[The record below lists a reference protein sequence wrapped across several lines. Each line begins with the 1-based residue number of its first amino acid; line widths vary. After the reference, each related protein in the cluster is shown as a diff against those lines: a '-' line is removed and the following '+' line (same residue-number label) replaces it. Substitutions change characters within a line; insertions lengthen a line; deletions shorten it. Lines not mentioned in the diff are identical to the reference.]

1 MIKIENIDV
10 YGWEAAIR
18 GARNPMNSW
27 DRMDSCYNNGEFEIG
42 ENDYDLLRRLT
53 IAGPEHRK
61 WNRMVTV
68 TMDITAPMYWF
79 SEYDTYKVGT
89 VANSTSKMHRL
100 LHKPFELSDFSFHH
114 LTGENN
120 VTYFDT
126 EIDKNNEV
134 WKDCVGFEDYSVSNY
149 GRVYSKRRD
158 KFLKLC
164 VNSSNYKKCV
174 LKGKNLY
181 VHRLVAQA
189 FLENPNNLEEVNHKD
204 GNKWN
209 NNVDN
214 LEWVSKS
221 ENAKHAFDLG
231 LRNISGY
238 TRYKVAQS
246 GHIFSQMDIDLI
258 FEMYAEGMSKKEIAQ
273 KMGCYDSTICNILN
287 CKTYNQINL
296 SPMDT
301 AKLIVDHLNELRD
314 EYLKCDNEAV
324 KKEIWYNILQLL
336 PNSYNQKRTV
346 HLNYEVLGTMYKQRR
361 HHKLSEWQVFCD
373 TIKTLPYSEFITR
386 EFE

>member
-10 YGWEAAIR
+10 YGFEAAIR

-27 DRMDSCYNNGEFEIG
+27 DRMDSGYNNGEFEIG
-42 ENDYDLLRRLT
+42 ENDYKLLKNLT

-89 VANSTSKMHRL
+89 VANSTSKMHKL
-100 LHKPFELSDFSFHH
+100 LSKPFEMSDFSFDH
-114 LTGENN
+114 LTGYKN
-120 VTYFDT
+120 
-126 EIDKNNEV
+126 EIKQFIPLIDELSEE
-134 WKDCVGFEDYSVSNY
+134 WKEIQYGYEISNQ
-149 GRVYSKRRD
+149 GRVK
-158 KFLKLC
+158 
-164 VNSSNYKKCV
+164 NP
-174 LKGKNLY
+174 KGKILGGSTHKDGY
-181 VHRLVAQA
+181 RFITIKGKQIPIHRIVA
-189 FLENPNNLEEVNHKD
+189 ENFIPNIGNKPFVNHKD
-204 GNKWN
+204 GNKMN
-209 NNVDN
+209 NSVDN
-214 LEWVSKS
+214 LEWVTQQENIQHSYKNKLQPSK
-221 ENAKHAFDLG
+221 
-231 LRNISGY
+231 
-238 TRYKVAQS
+238 V
-246 GHIFSQMDIDLI
+246 
-258 FEMYAEGMSKKEIAQ
+258 
-273 KMGCYDSTICNILN
+273 
-287 CKTYNQINL
+287 KTYKGKFTDEQRQQIKDEYNNTDISKRQL
-296 SPMDT
+296 ALKYNVSHTCICDIINDKYKYADKVNTYEEVARPLVDT
-301 AKLIVDHLNELRD
+301 LNELRD
-314 EYLKCDNEAV
+314 MWFREEDETV

>member
-10 YGWEAAIR
+10 YGFEAAIR
-18 GARNPMNSW
+18 GARNPKNSW

-42 ENDYDLLRRLT
+42 ENDYKLLKNLT

-100 LHKPFELSDFSFHH
+100 LHKPFELSDFSFDH
-114 LTGENN
+114 LIGENN

-126 EIDKNNEV
+126 EIDENNEV

-189 FLENPNNLEEVNHKD
+189 FIDNPNNLEEVNHKD

-221 ENAKHAFDLG
+221 KNAKHAFDLG

-246 GHIFSQMDIDLI
+246 GHIFSQMNIDLI

-287 CKTYNQINL
+287 GKTYNQINL

-346 HLNYEVLGTMYKQRR
+346 HLNY
-361 HHKLSEWQVFCD
+361 
-373 TIKTLPYSEFITR
+373 
-386 EFE
+386 

>member
-10 YGWEAAIR
+10 YGFETAIR

-27 DRMDSCYNNGEFEIG
+27 DRMASCYNNGEFEIG
-42 ENDYDLLRRLT
+42 ENDYKLLKNLT

-89 VANSTSKMHRL
+89 VANSTSKMHKL
-100 LHKPFELSDFSFHH
+100 LSKPFEMSDFSFDH
-114 LTGENN
+114 LTG
-120 VTYFDT
+120 YR
-126 EIDKNNEV
+126 NEV
-134 WKDCVGFEDYSVSNY
+134 KQFIPPIDELNEEWKNIQYGYKISNQ
-149 GRVYSKRRD
+149 GRVKNPQGKILGGSTHKDSYR
-158 KFLKLC
+158 F
-164 VNSSNYKKCV
+164 VTI
-174 LKGKNLY
+174 KGKQIPI
-181 VHRLVAQA
+181 HRIVA
-189 FLENPNNLEEVNHKD
+189 ENFIENKYDKPFVNHKD
-204 GNKWN
+204 GNKMN
-209 NNVDN
+209 NSVDN
-214 LEWVSKS
+214 LEWVTQQ
-221 ENAKHAFDLG
+221 ENIQH
-231 LRNISGY
+231 S
-238 TRYKVAQS
+238 YKNKLQP
-246 GHIFSQMDIDLI
+246 
-258 FEMYAEGMSKKEIAQ
+258 
-273 KMGCYDSTICNILN
+273 STV
-287 CKTYNQINL
+287 KTYKGKFTDEQRQQIKDEYNNTDISRRQL
-296 SPMDT
+296 ALKYNVSHTCICDIINDKYKYADKVNTYEEVARPLVDT
-301 AKLIVDHLNELRD
+301 LNELRD
-314 EYLKCDNEAV
+314 MWFREEDETV

>member
-42 ENDYDLLRRLT
+42 ENDYKLLKNLT

-89 VANSTSKMHRL
+89 VANSTSKMHKL
-100 LHKPFELSDFSFHH
+100 LSKPFEMSDFSFDH
-114 LTGENN
+114 LTG
-120 VTYFDT
+120 Y
-126 EIDKNNEV
+126 KNEV
-134 WKDCVGFEDYSVSNY
+134 KQFIPPIDELNEEWKDIQYGYKISNQ
-149 GRVYSKRRD
+149 GRVKNPQGKILGGSTHKDSYR
-158 KFLKLC
+158 F
-164 VNSSNYKKCV
+164 VTI
-174 LKGKNLY
+174 KGKQIPI
-181 VHRLVAQA
+181 HRIVA
-189 FLENPNNLEEVNHKD
+189 ENFIENKYDKPFVNHKD
-204 GNKWN
+204 GNKMN
-209 NNVDN
+209 NSVDN
-214 LEWVSKS
+214 LEWVTQQ
-221 ENAKHAFDLG
+221 ENIQH
-231 LRNISGY
+231 S
-238 TRYKVAQS
+238 YKNKLQPSAV
-246 GHIFSQMDIDLI
+246 
-258 FEMYAEGMSKKEIAQ
+258 
-273 KMGCYDSTICNILN
+273 
-287 CKTYNQINL
+287 KTYKGKFTDEQRQQIKDEYNNTDISRRQL
-296 SPMDT
+296 ALKYNVSHTCICDIINDKYKYADKVNTYEEVARPLVDT
-301 AKLIVDHLNELRD
+301 LNELRD
-314 EYLKCDNEAV
+314 MWFREEDETV

>member
-10 YGWEAAIR
+10 YGFEAAIR

-89 VANSTSKMHRL
+89 VANSTSKMHKL
-100 LHKPFELSDFSFHH
+100 LSKPFEMSDFSFDH
-114 LTGENN
+114 LTG
-120 VTYFDT
+120 YR
-126 EIDKNNEV
+126 NEV
-134 WKDCVGFEDYSVSNY
+134 KQFIPPIDELNEEWKDIQYGYKISNQ
-149 GRVYSKRRD
+149 GRVKNPQGKILGGSTHKDSYR
-158 KFLKLC
+158 F
-164 VNSSNYKKCV
+164 VTI
-174 LKGKNLY
+174 KGKQIPI
-181 VHRLVAQA
+181 HRIVA
-189 FLENPNNLEEVNHKD
+189 ENFIENKYDKPFVNHKD
-204 GNKWN
+204 GNKMN
-209 NNVDN
+209 NSVDN
-214 LEWVSKS
+214 LEWVTQQ
-221 ENAKHAFDLG
+221 ENIQH
-231 LRNISGY
+231 S
-238 TRYKVAQS
+238 YKNKLQP
-246 GHIFSQMDIDLI
+246 
-258 FEMYAEGMSKKEIAQ
+258 
-273 KMGCYDSTICNILN
+273 STV
-287 CKTYNQINL
+287 KTYKGKFTDEQRQQIKDEYNNTDISRRQL
-296 SPMDT
+296 ALKYNVSHTCICDIINDKYKYADKVNTYEEVARPLVDT
-301 AKLIVDHLNELRD
+301 LNELRD
-314 EYLKCDNEAV
+314 MWFREEDEAV

-361 HHKLSEWQVFCD
+361 HHKLSEWHVFCD

>member
-10 YGWEAAIR
+10 YGFEVAIR

-27 DRMDSCYNNGEFEIG
+27 DRMDSGYNNGKFEIG
-42 ENDYDLLRRLT
+42 ENDYKLLKNLT

-89 VANSTSKMHRL
+89 VANSTSKMHKL
-100 LHKPFELSDFSFHH
+100 LSKPFEMSDFSFDH
-114 LTGENN
+114 LTG
-120 VTYFDT
+120 Y
-126 EIDKNNEV
+126 KNEV
-134 WKDCVGFEDYSVSNY
+134 KQFIPPIDELNEEWKDIQYGYKISNQ
-149 GRVYSKRRD
+149 GRVKNPQGKILGGSTHKDSYR
-158 KFLKLC
+158 F
-164 VNSSNYKKCV
+164 VTI
-174 LKGKNLY
+174 KGKQIPI
-181 VHRLVAQA
+181 HRIVA
-189 FLENPNNLEEVNHKD
+189 ENFIENKYDKPFVNHKD
-204 GNKWN
+204 GNKMN
-209 NNVDN
+209 NSVDN
-214 LEWVSKS
+214 LEWVTQQ
-221 ENAKHAFDLG
+221 ENIQH
-231 LRNISGY
+231 S
-238 TRYKVAQS
+238 YKNKLQP
-246 GHIFSQMDIDLI
+246 
-258 FEMYAEGMSKKEIAQ
+258 
-273 KMGCYDSTICNILN
+273 STV
-287 CKTYNQINL
+287 KTYKGKFTDEQRQQIKDEYNNTDISRRQL
-296 SPMDT
+296 ALKYNVSHTCICDIINDKYKYADKVNTYEEVARPLVDT
-301 AKLIVDHLNELRD
+301 LNELRD
-314 EYLKCDNEAV
+314 MWFREEDETV

>member
-27 DRMDSCYNNGEFEIG
+27 GRMDSCYNNGEFEIG
-42 ENDYDLLRRLT
+42 ENDYKLLKNLT

-89 VANSTSKMHRL
+89 VANSTSKMHKL
-100 LHKPFELSDFSFHH
+100 LSKPFEMSDFSFDH
-114 LTGENN
+114 LTG
-120 VTYFDT
+120 YR
-126 EIDKNNEV
+126 NEV
-134 WKDCVGFEDYSVSNY
+134 KQFIPPIDELNEEWKDIQYGYKISNQ
-149 GRVYSKRRD
+149 GRVKNPQGKILGGSTHKDSYR
-158 KFLKLC
+158 F
-164 VNSSNYKKCV
+164 VTI
-174 LKGKNLY
+174 KGKQIPI
-181 VHRLVAQA
+181 HRIVA
-189 FLENPNNLEEVNHKD
+189 ENFIENKYDKPFVNHKD
-204 GNKWN
+204 GNKMN
-209 NNVDN
+209 NSVDN
-214 LEWVSKS
+214 LEWVTQQ
-221 ENAKHAFDLG
+221 ENIQH
-231 LRNISGY
+231 S
-238 TRYKVAQS
+238 YKNKLQP
-246 GHIFSQMDIDLI
+246 
-258 FEMYAEGMSKKEIAQ
+258 
-273 KMGCYDSTICNILN
+273 STV
-287 CKTYNQINL
+287 KTYKGKFTDEQRQQIKDEYNNTDISRRQL
-296 SPMDT
+296 ALKYNVSHTCICDIINDKYKYADKVNTYEEVARPLVDT
-301 AKLIVDHLNELRD
+301 LNELRD
-314 EYLKCDNEAV
+314 MWFREEDETV

>member
-42 ENDYDLLRRLT
+42 ENDYKLLKNLT

-89 VANSTSKMHRL
+89 VANSTSKMHKL
-100 LHKPFELSDFSFHH
+100 LSKPFEMSDFSFDH
-114 LTGENN
+114 LTG
-120 VTYFDT
+120 Y
-126 EIDKNNEV
+126 KNEV
-134 WKDCVGFEDYSVSNY
+134 KQFIPPIDELNEEWKDIQYGYKISNQ
-149 GRVYSKRRD
+149 GRVKNPQGKILGGSTHKDSYR
-158 KFLKLC
+158 F
-164 VNSSNYKKCV
+164 VTI
-174 LKGKNLY
+174 KGKQIPI
-181 VHRLVAQA
+181 HRIVA
-189 FLENPNNLEEVNHKD
+189 ENFIENKYDKPFVNHKD
-204 GNKWN
+204 GNKMN
-209 NNVDN
+209 NSVDN
-214 LEWVSKS
+214 LEWVTQQ
-221 ENAKHAFDLG
+221 ENIQH
-231 LRNISGY
+231 S
-238 TRYKVAQS
+238 YKNKLQP
-246 GHIFSQMDIDLI
+246 
-258 FEMYAEGMSKKEIAQ
+258 
-273 KMGCYDSTICNILN
+273 STV
-287 CKTYNQINL
+287 KTYKGKFTDKQRQQIKDEYNNTDISRRQL
-296 SPMDT
+296 TLKYNVSHTCICDIINDKYKYADKVNTYEEVARPLVDT
-301 AKLIVDHLNELRD
+301 LNELRD
-314 EYLKCDNEAV
+314 MWLREEDETV

-361 HHKLSEWQVFCD
+361 HHKLSEWVEFCN
-373 TIKTLPYSEFITR
+373 TIKALPYSEFITR

>member
-1 MIKIENIDV
+1 MIKIENVDV

-27 DRMDSCYNNGEFEIG
+27 DRMDSGYNNGEFEIG
-42 ENDYDLLRRLT
+42 ENDYKLLKNLT

-89 VANSTSKMHRL
+89 VANSTSKMHKL
-100 LHKPFELSDFSFHH
+100 LSKPFEMSDFSFDH
-114 LTGENN
+114 LTG
-120 VTYFDT
+120 Y
-126 EIDKNNEV
+126 KNEV
-134 WKDCVGFEDYSVSNY
+134 KQFIPPIDELNEEWKDIQYGYKISNQ
-149 GRVYSKRRD
+149 GRVKNPQGKILGGSTHKDSYR
-158 KFLKLC
+158 F
-164 VNSSNYKKCV
+164 VTI
-174 LKGKNLY
+174 KGKQIPI
-181 VHRLVAQA
+181 HRIVA
-189 FLENPNNLEEVNHKD
+189 ENFIENKYDKPFVNHKD
-204 GNKWN
+204 GNKMN
-209 NNVDN
+209 NSVDN
-214 LEWVSKS
+214 LEWVTQQ
-221 ENAKHAFDLG
+221 ENIQH
-231 LRNISGY
+231 S
-238 TRYKVAQS
+238 YKNKLQP
-246 GHIFSQMDIDLI
+246 
-258 FEMYAEGMSKKEIAQ
+258 
-273 KMGCYDSTICNILN
+273 STV
-287 CKTYNQINL
+287 KTYKGKFTDEQRQQIKDEYNNTDISRRQL
-296 SPMDT
+296 ALKYNVSHTCICDIINDKYKYADKVNTYEEVARPLVDT
-301 AKLIVDHLNELRD
+301 LNELRD
-314 EYLKCDNEAV
+314 MWFREEDETV

>member
-10 YGWEAAIR
+10 YGFEAAIR

-42 ENDYDLLRRLT
+42 ENDYKLLKNLT

-89 VANSTSKMHRL
+89 VANSTSKMHKL
-100 LHKPFELSDFSFHH
+100 LSKPFEMSDFSFDH
-114 LTGENN
+114 LTG
-120 VTYFDT
+120 YR
-126 EIDKNNEV
+126 NEV
-134 WKDCVGFEDYSVSNY
+134 KQFIPPIDELNEEWKDIQYGYKISNQ
-149 GRVYSKRRD
+149 GRVKNPQGKILGGSTHKDSYR
-158 KFLKLC
+158 F
-164 VNSSNYKKCV
+164 VTI
-174 LKGKNLY
+174 KGKQIPI
-181 VHRLVAQA
+181 HRIVA
-189 FLENPNNLEEVNHKD
+189 ENFIENKYDKPFVNHKD
-204 GNKWN
+204 GNKMN
-209 NNVDN
+209 NSVDN
-214 LEWVSKS
+214 LEWVTQQ
-221 ENAKHAFDLG
+221 ENIQH
-231 LRNISGY
+231 S
-238 TRYKVAQS
+238 YKNKLQP
-246 GHIFSQMDIDLI
+246 
-258 FEMYAEGMSKKEIAQ
+258 
-273 KMGCYDSTICNILN
+273 STV
-287 CKTYNQINL
+287 KTYKGKFTDEQRQQIKDEYNNTDISRRQL
-296 SPMDT
+296 ALKYNVSHTCICDIINDKYKYADKVNTYEEVARPLVDT
-301 AKLIVDHLNELRD
+301 LNELRD
-314 EYLKCDNEAV
+314 MWFREEDETV

>member
-10 YGWEAAIR
+10 YGFEAAIR

-42 ENDYDLLRRLT
+42 ENDYKLLKNLT

-68 TMDITAPMYWF
+68 TIDITAPMYWF

-89 VANSTSKMHRL
+89 VANSTSKMHKL
-100 LHKPFELSDFSFHH
+100 LSKPFEMSDFSFDH
-114 LTGENN
+114 LTG
-120 VTYFDT
+120 YR
-126 EIDKNNEV
+126 NEV
-134 WKDCVGFEDYSVSNY
+134 KQFIPPIDELNEEWKDIQYGYKISNQ
-149 GRVYSKRRD
+149 GRVKNPQGKILGGSTHKDSYR
-158 KFLKLC
+158 F
-164 VNSSNYKKCV
+164 VTI
-174 LKGKNLY
+174 KGKQIPI
-181 VHRLVAQA
+181 HRIVA
-189 FLENPNNLEEVNHKD
+189 ENFIENKYDKPFVNHKD
-204 GNKWN
+204 GNKMN
-209 NNVDN
+209 NSVDN
-214 LEWVSKS
+214 LEWVTQQ
-221 ENAKHAFDLG
+221 ENIQH
-231 LRNISGY
+231 S
-238 TRYKVAQS
+238 YKNKLQP
-246 GHIFSQMDIDLI
+246 
-258 FEMYAEGMSKKEIAQ
+258 
-273 KMGCYDSTICNILN
+273 STA
-287 CKTYNQINL
+287 KTYKGKFTDEQRQQIKDEYNNTDISRRQL
-296 SPMDT
+296 ALKYNVSHTCICDIINDKYKYADKVNTYEEVARPLVDT
-301 AKLIVDHLNELRD
+301 LNELRD
-314 EYLKCDNEAV
+314 MWFREEDEAV

>member
-10 YGWEAAIR
+10 YGFEAAIR

-27 DRMDSCYNNGEFEIG
+27 DRMDSGYNNGEFEIG
-42 ENDYDLLRRLT
+42 ENDYKLLKNLT

-89 VANSTSKMHRL
+89 VANSTSKMHKL
-100 LHKPFELSDFSFHH
+100 LSKPFEMSDFSFDH
-114 LTGENN
+114 LTG
-120 VTYFDT
+120 Y
-126 EIDKNNEV
+126 KNEV
-134 WKDCVGFEDYSVSNY
+134 KQFIPPIDELNEEWKDIQYGYKISNQ
-149 GRVYSKRRD
+149 GRVKNPQGKILGGSTHKDSYR
-158 KFLKLC
+158 F
-164 VNSSNYKKCV
+164 VTI
-174 LKGKNLY
+174 KGKQIPI
-181 VHRLVAQA
+181 HRIVA
-189 FLENPNNLEEVNHKD
+189 ENFIENKYDKPFVNHKD
-204 GNKWN
+204 GNKMN
-209 NNVDN
+209 NSVDN
-214 LEWVSKS
+214 LEWVTQQ
-221 ENAKHAFDLG
+221 ENIQH
-231 LRNISGY
+231 S
-238 TRYKVAQS
+238 YKNKLQP
-246 GHIFSQMDIDLI
+246 
-258 FEMYAEGMSKKEIAQ
+258 
-273 KMGCYDSTICNILN
+273 STV
-287 CKTYNQINL
+287 KTYKGKFTDEQRQQIKDEYNNTDISRRQL
-296 SPMDT
+296 ALKYNVSHTCICDIINDKYKYADKVNTYEEVARPLVDT
-301 AKLIVDHLNELRD
+301 LNELRD
-314 EYLKCDNEAV
+314 MWFREEDETV

>member
-10 YGWEAAIR
+10 YGFETAIR

-42 ENDYDLLRRLT
+42 ENDYKLLKNLT

-79 SEYDTYKVGT
+79 SEYDTYKIGT
-89 VANSTSKMHRL
+89 VANSTSKMHKL
-100 LHKPFELSDFSFHH
+100 LSKPFEMSDFSFDH
-114 LTGENN
+114 LTG
-120 VTYFDT
+120 Y
-126 EIDKNNEV
+126 KNEV
-134 WKDCVGFEDYSVSNY
+134 KQFMPPIDELNEEWKEIQYGYEISNQ
-149 GRVYSKRRD
+149 GRVK
-158 KFLKLC
+158 
-164 VNSSNYKKCV
+164 NP
-174 LKGKNLY
+174 KGKILGGNTHKDGY
-181 VHRLVAQA
+181 RFITIKGKQMPIHRIVAES
-189 FLENPNNLEEVNHKD
+189 FIENEYNKPFVNHKD
-204 GNKWN
+204 GNKMN
-209 NNVDN
+209 NSVDN
-214 LEWVSKS
+214 LEWVTQQENIQHSYKNKLQPSK
-221 ENAKHAFDLG
+221 
-231 LRNISGY
+231 
-238 TRYKVAQS
+238 V
-246 GHIFSQMDIDLI
+246 
-258 FEMYAEGMSKKEIAQ
+258 
-273 KMGCYDSTICNILN
+273 
-287 CKTYNQINL
+287 KTYKGKFTDEQRQQIKDEYNNTDISRRQL
-296 SPMDT
+296 ALKYNVSHTCICDIINDKYKYADKVNTYEEVARPLVDT
-301 AKLIVDHLNELRD
+301 LNELRD
-314 EYLKCDNEAV
+314 MWFREEDEAV

>member
-10 YGWEAAIR
+10 YAFEAAIR
-18 GARNPMNSW
+18 GARNARNSW

-42 ENDYDLLRRLT
+42 ENDYKLLKNLT

-100 LHKPFELSDFSFHH
+100 LHKPFELSDFSFDH
-114 LTGENN
+114 LIGENN

-126 EIDKNNEV
+126 EIDENNEV

-158 KFLKLC
+158 KLLKLC

-246 GHIFSQMDIDLI
+246 GHMFSQMDIDLI

-287 CKTYNQINL
+287 GKTYNQINL

-373 TIKTLPYSEFITR
+373 TIKTLSYSEFITR

>member
-10 YGWEAAIR
+10 YGWDAAIR

-42 ENDYDLLRRLT
+42 ENDYKLLKNLT

-89 VANSTSKMHRL
+89 VANSTSKMHKL
-100 LHKPFELSDFSFHH
+100 LSKPFEMSDFSFDH
-114 LTGENN
+114 LTGYKN
-120 VTYFDT
+120 
-126 EIDKNNEV
+126 EIKQFIPPIDELNEEWKNIQYGY
-134 WKDCVGFEDYSVSNY
+134 KISSQ
-149 GRVYSKRRD
+149 GRVKNPQGKILGGSTHKDSYR
-158 KFLKLC
+158 F
-164 VNSSNYKKCV
+164 VTI
-174 LKGKNLY
+174 KGKQIPI
-181 VHRLVAQA
+181 HRIVA
-189 FLENPNNLEEVNHKD
+189 ENFIENKYNKPFVNHKD
-204 GNKWN
+204 GNKMN
-209 NNVDN
+209 NSVDN
-214 LEWVSKS
+214 LEWVTQQENIQHSYKNKLQPSK
-221 ENAKHAFDLG
+221 
-231 LRNISGY
+231 
-238 TRYKVAQS
+238 V
-246 GHIFSQMDIDLI
+246 
-258 FEMYAEGMSKKEIAQ
+258 
-273 KMGCYDSTICNILN
+273 
-287 CKTYNQINL
+287 KTYKGKFTDEQRQQIKDEYNNTDISRRQL
-296 SPMDT
+296 ALKYNVSHTCICDIINDKYKYADKVNTYEEVARPLVDT
-301 AKLIVDHLNELRD
+301 LNELRD
-314 EYLKCDNEAV
+314 MWFREEDEAV

>member
-42 ENDYDLLRRLT
+42 ENDYKLLKNLT

-89 VANSTSKMHRL
+89 VANSTSKMHKL
-100 LHKPFELSDFSFHH
+100 LSKPFEMSDFSFDH
-114 LTGENN
+114 LTG
-120 VTYFDT
+120 Y
-126 EIDKNNEV
+126 KNEV
-134 WKDCVGFEDYSVSNY
+134 KQFIPPIDELNEEWKDIQYGYKISNQ
-149 GRVYSKRRD
+149 GRVKNPQGKILGGSTHKDSYR
-158 KFLKLC
+158 F
-164 VNSSNYKKCV
+164 VTI
-174 LKGKNLY
+174 KGKQIPI
-181 VHRLVAQA
+181 HRIVA
-189 FLENPNNLEEVNHKD
+189 ENFIENKYDKPFVNHKD
-204 GNKWN
+204 GNKMN
-209 NNVDN
+209 NSVDN
-214 LEWVSKS
+214 LEWVTQQ
-221 ENAKHAFDLG
+221 ENIQH
-231 LRNISGY
+231 S
-238 TRYKVAQS
+238 YKNKLQPSAV
-246 GHIFSQMDIDLI
+246 
-258 FEMYAEGMSKKEIAQ
+258 
-273 KMGCYDSTICNILN
+273 
-287 CKTYNQINL
+287 KTYKGKFTDEQRQQIKDEYNNTDISRKQL
-296 SPMDT
+296 ALKYNVSHTCICDIINDKYKYADKVNTYEEVARPLVDT
-301 AKLIVDHLNELRD
+301 LNELRD
-314 EYLKCDNEAV
+314 MWFREEDETV

>member
-18 GARNPMNSW
+18 GARNPKNSW
-27 DRMDSCYNNGEFEIG
+27 HLMDSGYNNGEFEIG

-89 VANSTSKMHRL
+89 VANSTSKMHKL
-100 LHKPFELSDFSFHH
+100 LSKPFEMSDFSFDH
-114 LTGENN
+114 LTG
-120 VTYFDT
+120 YR
-126 EIDKNNEV
+126 NEV
-134 WKDCVGFEDYSVSNY
+134 KQFIPPIDELNEEWKDIQYGYKISNQ
-149 GRVYSKRRD
+149 GRVKNPQGKILGGSTHKDSYR
-158 KFLKLC
+158 F
-164 VNSSNYKKCV
+164 VTI
-174 LKGKNLY
+174 KGKQIPI
-181 VHRLVAQA
+181 HRIVA
-189 FLENPNNLEEVNHKD
+189 ENFIENKYDKPFVNHKD
-204 GNKWN
+204 GNKMN
-209 NNVDN
+209 NSVDN
-214 LEWVSKS
+214 LEWVTQQ
-221 ENAKHAFDLG
+221 ENIQH
-231 LRNISGY
+231 S
-238 TRYKVAQS
+238 YKNKLQP
-246 GHIFSQMDIDLI
+246 
-258 FEMYAEGMSKKEIAQ
+258 
-273 KMGCYDSTICNILN
+273 STV
-287 CKTYNQINL
+287 KTYKGKFTDEQRQQIKDEYNNTDISRRQL
-296 SPMDT
+296 ALKYNVSHTCICDIINDKYKYADKVNTYEEVARPLVDT
-301 AKLIVDHLNELRD
+301 LNELRD
-314 EYLKCDNEAV
+314 MWFREEDETV

>member
-10 YGWEAAIR
+10 YGWDAAIR

-42 ENDYDLLRRLT
+42 ENDYKLLKNLT

-89 VANSTSKMHRL
+89 VANSTSKMHKL
-100 LHKPFELSDFSFHH
+100 LSKPFEMSDFSFDH
-114 LTGENN
+114 LTG
-120 VTYFDT
+120 YR
-126 EIDKNNEV
+126 NEV
-134 WKDCVGFEDYSVSNY
+134 KQFIPPIDELNEEWKDIQYGYKISNQ
-149 GRVYSKRRD
+149 GRVKNPQGKILGGSTHKDSYR
-158 KFLKLC
+158 F
-164 VNSSNYKKCV
+164 VTI
-174 LKGKNLY
+174 KGKQIPI
-181 VHRLVAQA
+181 HRIVA
-189 FLENPNNLEEVNHKD
+189 ENFIENKYDKPFVNHKD
-204 GNKWN
+204 GNKMN
-209 NNVDN
+209 NSVDN
-214 LEWVSKS
+214 LEWVTQQ
-221 ENAKHAFDLG
+221 ENIQH
-231 LRNISGY
+231 S
-238 TRYKVAQS
+238 YKNKLQP
-246 GHIFSQMDIDLI
+246 
-258 FEMYAEGMSKKEIAQ
+258 
-273 KMGCYDSTICNILN
+273 STV
-287 CKTYNQINL
+287 KTYKGKFTDEQRQQIKDEYNNTDISRRQL
-296 SPMDT
+296 ALKYNVSHTCICDIINDKYKYADKVNTYEEVARPLVDT
-301 AKLIVDHLNELRD
+301 LNELRD
-314 EYLKCDNEAV
+314 MWFREEDEAV

>member
-10 YGWEAAIR
+10 YGWDVAIR

-42 ENDYDLLRRLT
+42 ENDYKLLKNLT

-89 VANSTSKMHRL
+89 VANSTSKMHKL
-100 LHKPFELSDFSFHH
+100 LSKPFEMSDFSFDH
-114 LTGENN
+114 LTG
-120 VTYFDT
+120 YR
-126 EIDKNNEV
+126 NEV
-134 WKDCVGFEDYSVSNY
+134 KQFIPPIDELNEEWKDIQYGYKISNQ
-149 GRVYSKRRD
+149 GRVKNPQGKILGGSTHKDSYR
-158 KFLKLC
+158 F
-164 VNSSNYKKCV
+164 VTI
-174 LKGKNLY
+174 KGKQIPI
-181 VHRLVAQA
+181 HRIVA
-189 FLENPNNLEEVNHKD
+189 ENFIENKYDKPFVNHKD
-204 GNKWN
+204 GNKMN
-209 NNVDN
+209 NSVDN
-214 LEWVSKS
+214 LEWVTQQ
-221 ENAKHAFDLG
+221 ENIQH
-231 LRNISGY
+231 S
-238 TRYKVAQS
+238 YKNKLQP
-246 GHIFSQMDIDLI
+246 
-258 FEMYAEGMSKKEIAQ
+258 
-273 KMGCYDSTICNILN
+273 STV
-287 CKTYNQINL
+287 KTYKGKFTDEQRQQIKDEYNNTDISRRQL
-296 SPMDT
+296 ALKYNVSHTCICDIINDKYKYADKVNTYEEVARPLVDT
-301 AKLIVDHLNELRD
+301 LNELRD
-314 EYLKCDNEAV
+314 MWFREEDETV

-386 EFE
+386 EFGDKDDM

>member
-10 YGWEAAIR
+10 YGFETAIR

-42 ENDYDLLRRLT
+42 ENDYKLLKNLT

-89 VANSTSKMHRL
+89 VANSTSKMHKL
-100 LHKPFELSDFSFHH
+100 LSKPFEMSDFSFDH
-114 LTGENN
+114 LTG
-120 VTYFDT
+120 YR
-126 EIDKNNEV
+126 NEV
-134 WKDCVGFEDYSVSNY
+134 KQFIPPIDELNEEWKDIQYGYKISNQ
-149 GRVYSKRRD
+149 GRVKNPQGKILGGSTHKDSYR
-158 KFLKLC
+158 F
-164 VNSSNYKKCV
+164 VTI
-174 LKGKNLY
+174 KGKQIPI
-181 VHRLVAQA
+181 HRIVA
-189 FLENPNNLEEVNHKD
+189 ENFIENKYDKPFVNHKD
-204 GNKWN
+204 GNKMN
-209 NNVDN
+209 NSVDN
-214 LEWVSKS
+214 LEWVTQQ
-221 ENAKHAFDLG
+221 ENIQH
-231 LRNISGY
+231 S
-238 TRYKVAQS
+238 YKNKLQP
-246 GHIFSQMDIDLI
+246 
-258 FEMYAEGMSKKEIAQ
+258 
-273 KMGCYDSTICNILN
+273 STV
-287 CKTYNQINL
+287 KTYKGKFTDEQRQQIKDEYNNTDISRRQL
-296 SPMDT
+296 ALKYNVSHTCICDIINDKYKYADKVNTYEEVARPLVDT
-301 AKLIVDHLNELRD
+301 LNELRD
-314 EYLKCDNEAV
+314 MWFREEDETV